1 MTWLPRADN
10 AGNTAVHPTRTHA
23 IVVAVERYEDPKW
36 NVSGPYSDARAFIS
50 WLVNACQVPE
60 KNITLL
66 SSALS
71 HDRADDGRAALPG
84 GIDLLPAD
92 STTVSRLLQEEL
104 TTLEADLLWVFWSG
118 HGLID
123 TNGEHVLLLAD
134 STPLTKRGVGVDSLQ
149 RALQSKR
156 VGSHQGAGVAK
167 VAVAINACQNQPWI
181 DHIAKTELLV
191 SHTYVTDRGLFVLHA
206 CSTGQKAR
214 VAPRDM
220 QRDGTAA
227 SLFPRMLLR
236 YLDDGSADVLPD
248 LLQVSESVDAEFVR
262 LRQAGLTSQTPSTLR
277 RNWSGKTAVTG
288 TFAHPP
294 TEREQRLADLLC
306 DVLPNA
312 RIRDACAQRLT
323 AGVTAVVRVSDDSE
337 TPTVEQLVTAAARV
351 HHGVPTLLDLLPSLP
366 EVCFD
371 AEHLSELRAA
381 AEDLR
386 PDEFL
391 TGGEHVEL
399 VVLLASLDIEDL
411 RILAGY
417 DRRLRPHLP
426 SMPTDAAH
434 LVRAFEAAGYRTD
447 AASMP
452 ILLRFVALVAAEAG
466 SPTSTTANGLRAWC
480 DRVAGRLRLAPQTV
494 SAHWSEAVLDAA
506 RRRCE
511 TAWILIE
518 VTIDD
523 PEADPGKAA
532 YACSAWLLD
541 PATGPQRLDYPS
553 GYFTWRQTHQLV
565 AELLEPYIAV
575 RSVDLAVEF
584 FLPESHLE
592 LQVERIPLRHRG
604 ADNVHLGT
612 IVPVVV
618 RCAHRHAGR
627 RIPQQWTARWQ
638 ECGKVS
644 TVSDEQ
650 HWLVHDAADLFSL
663 RDALVDRPDVGCVE
677 LIGGHLEFTPAL
689 VCCVQSGVPVLTW
702 HRRLDDRR
710 PGGDLSH
717 LRRSVPPSRLPEEVR
732 QLRADTSTW
741 SEAHHLVLLWDD
753 PQRLPP
759 RLRLRTPGRIA
770 SHDRHR

>member
-1 MTWLPRADN
+1 M
-10 AGNTAVHPTRTHA
+10 
-23 IVVAVERYEDPKW
+23 AVEKYEDPKW
-36 NVSGPYSDARAFIS
+36 NVSGPHSDARAFIS
-50 WLVNACQVPE
+50 WLVNTCQVPE

-66 SSALS
+66 ASTLS
-71 HDRADDGRAALPG
+71 PHDHQDGGGRAALPG
-84 GIDLLPAD
+84 GISILPAD

-149 RALQSKR
+149 RALQSQR
-156 VGSHQGAGVAK
+156 VGSHHGAGVAK
-167 VAVAINACQNQPWI
+167 VAVAINACQNQPRI
-181 DHIAKTELLV
+181 DHIAKSELLL

-220 QRDGTAA
+220 RRDGSAA
-227 SLFPRMLLR
+227 SLFPRTLLT

-248 LLQVSESVDAEFVR
+248 LLQVSESVDAEFTR

-277 RNWSGKTAVTG
+277 RNWSGKTAVSG

-294 TEREQRLADLLC
+294 TEREQRLADLLR
-306 DVLPNA
+306 DALRSAPV
-312 RIRDACAQRLT
+312 RDACAQRLT
-323 AGVTAVVRVSDDSE
+323 DSVTAVVRVSDGSE

-366 EVCFD
+366 EVRFD
-371 AEHLSELRAA
+371 AERLAELRSA

-391 TGGEHVEL
+391 TGDEHMEL
-399 VVLLASLDIEDL
+399 VALLGTLDVVDL
-411 RILAGY
+411 RVLAGY
-417 DRRLRPHLP
+417 DRRLRSHLP
-426 SMPTDAAH
+426 AMSTDAAH

-447 AASMP
+447 AAGLP
-452 ILLRFVALVAAEAG
+452 VLLRFVALVAAEAG
-466 SPTSTTANGLRAWC
+466 SSPTPATAGDLRAWC
-480 DRVAGRLRLAPQTV
+480 DRVAARLRLAPQTV
-494 SAHWSEAVLDAA
+494 SAHWSAAAHDAT

-518 VTIDD
+518 VTTDA
-523 PEADPGKAA
+523 PEADPGHAA
-532 YACSAWLLD
+532 YACSAWLVD
-541 PATGPQRLDYPS
+541 PATGPQTLDYPS

-565 AELLEPYIAV
+565 AELLEPYVAV

-627 RIPQQWTARWQ
+627 RVPQQWTARWQ
-638 ECGKVS
+638 ACGKVP
-644 TVSDEQ
+644 TVSDER

-663 RDALVDRPDVGCVE
+663 RDALIDRPNVGCVE
-677 LIGGHLEFTPAL
+677 LTGDHLEFTPAL

-710 PGGDLSH
+710 PSGDLRH

-732 QLRADTSTW
+732 QLRADTSLPMW

-759 RLRLRTPGRIA
+759 RIRPRTPGRIA